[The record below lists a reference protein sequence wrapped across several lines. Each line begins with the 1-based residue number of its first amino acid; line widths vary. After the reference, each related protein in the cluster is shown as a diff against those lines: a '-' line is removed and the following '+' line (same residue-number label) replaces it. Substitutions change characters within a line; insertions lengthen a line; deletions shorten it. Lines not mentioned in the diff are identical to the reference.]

1 MLPLQAA
8 IRKKAF
14 LFEKAGLREAPGH
27 QVRGNR
33 ARNFLEDFSC
43 GAASL
48 ASRAAFLF
56 MLPWSRSIFRE
67 GACLSSPEFTALR
80 QESSLH

>member
-1 MLPLQAA
+1 MPPLQAA

-14 LFEKAGLREAPGH
+14 PFEKTGLREAPGH

-33 ARNFLEDFSC
+33 TRIFLEDFSC
-43 GAASL
+43 DAASL

-56 MLPWSRSIFRE
+56 VLPWSRSIFRE
-67 GACLSSPEFTALR
+67 GACLSNPELTALR